1 MIIKNKNYKSI
12 SEVSE
17 ILKVKQH
24 VIRYWDSQ
32 FNGVSTRLGYRK
44 RRFFN
49 QKNIKKLQTLKKL
62 LHTNGKSHH
71 SLEMARKIIEDN
83 MIEKKINLTVKEDHK
98 NSNINK
104 LINISDNLK
113 KLIK

>member
-1 MIIKNKNYKSI
+1 MKKYKTIK
-12 SEVSE
+12 EVSNLLN
-17 ILKVKQH
+17 INQH

-71 SLEMARKIIEDN
+71 SLEMARKIIEPS
-83 MIEKKINLTVKEDHK
+83 
-98 NSNINK
+98 NSELELHRK
-104 LINISDNLK
+104 YLK
-113 KLIK
+113 SSLIKNYYK

>member
-1 MIIKNKNYKSI
+1 MVIKNKNYQSI

-17 ILKVKQH
+17 ILKIKQH
-24 VIRYWDSQ
+24 IIRYWDSQ
-32 FNGVSTRLGYRK
+32 FNGVSTRLGYGK
-44 RRFFN
+44 RRYFN
-49 QKNIKKLQTLKKL
+49 QKNLKKLQTLKKL

-71 SLEMARKIIEDN
+71 SLEMAIKIIEGN
-83 MIEKKINLTVKEDHK
+83 MIEKKINLTVKDDHK

-104 LINISDNLK
+104 LINISENLK

>member
-44 RRFFN
+44 RRIFN
-49 QKNIKKLQTLKKL
+49 QKNIKKLQILKKL

-71 SLEMARKIIEDN
+71 SLEMARKIIEGN

>member
-17 ILKVKQH
+17 ILKVKQY

-32 FNGVSTRLGYRK
+32 FNDISTRLGYGK

-71 SLEMARKIIEDN
+71 SL
-83 MIEKKINLTVKEDHK
+83 
-98 NSNINK
+98 
-104 LINISDNLK
+104 
-113 KLIK
+113 

>member
-1 MIIKNKNYKSI
+1 MKNKNFISI

-17 ILKVKQH
+17 ILKIKQH

-32 FNGVSTRLGYRK
+32 FEGVSTRLDDKK

-49 QKNIKKLQTLKKL
+49 SKNIKKLQTLKKL

-71 SLEMARKIIEDN
+71 SIAMARKIIEN
-83 MIEKKINLTVKEDHK
+83 NIVEKKFNSLTEQTYEKIDINQ
-98 NSNINK
+98 
-104 LINISDNLK
+104 LITISENFK
-113 KLIK
+113 KLVK

>member
-1 MIIKNKNYKSI
+1 MILKNKNYKSI

-32 FNGVSTRLGYRK
+32 FNGVSTRLAPRK
-44 RRFFN
+44 RRIFN
-49 QKNIKKLQTLKKL
+49 QKNIKKLQALKKL

-71 SLEMARKIIEDN
+71 SLEMARKIIEGN
-83 MIEKKINLTVKEDHK
+83 MIEKKIKLTVKEDHK

-104 LINISDNLK
+104 LINISENLK

>member
-71 SLEMARKIIEDN
+71 SLEMARKIIEGN
-83 MIEKKINLTVKEDHK
+83 LIEKKINFTVKEDHK

-104 LINISDNLK
+104 LINISENLK